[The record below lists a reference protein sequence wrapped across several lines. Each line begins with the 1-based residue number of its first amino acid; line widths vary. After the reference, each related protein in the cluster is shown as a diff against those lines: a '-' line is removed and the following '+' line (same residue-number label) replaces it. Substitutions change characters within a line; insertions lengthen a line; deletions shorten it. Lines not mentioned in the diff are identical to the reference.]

1 MKQRHFL
8 TSGIVILSLV
18 ILSLAIAVAAL
29 ADTKA
34 IPQRSDIDDK
44 YKWNV
49 EHIYPDLES
58 WEADY
63 NFVKENLGRFEQ
75 YRGHLGDSPA
85 KLLECLKLRDSL
97 SLIVDNMYVYAYLKL
112 DEDNREG
119 KYQELTGQI
128 SALGAEASEAKA
140 FIEPEIL
147 SLGKDRILSMLNS
160 APELDMYRFY
170 IEDMIRQNEHV
181 LSSEQEALL
190 AMAGPVASAPGK
202 IFSRLE
208 DADLTYGEM
217 YDEDSNLVELTRG
230 RIYRFLESE
239 DRRVRKDARMQQ
251 NKAYEKVQNTL
262 AATLEASIRKDY
274 FYTKA
279 RKYNTCLELSLD
291 ANNIPTSVFH
301 ALIDA
306 VNANLEPLHK
316 WTEIRKRILG
326 VDTLYAWD
334 QYVPLVT
341 GFDKEYSYEEAQRMV
356 VEALEP
362 MGEKYLNDFKKGF
375 EPGSGWIDV
384 YETEGKGSGAYS
396 WGTYSSHPYVLLN
409 HSGALDDVFTLAHEM
424 GHSMQT
430 YYVNQ
435 NEPYIYE
442 GYSLFVAE
450 VASTCNEAL
459 MMKYMLERATDKQ
472 EKMYLLNHYIR
483 QIVGTFFTQTMFS
496 EFELAIHE
504 RIEGGEA
511 VSAEW
516 FRQTY
521 REIYQKYYGPTLV
534 IDDLNDI
541 GGMRISHFYRQYYVY
556 QYATS
561 YAAAQMISQKI
572 LEGDKEAIDKY
583 MKFLATGAS
592 GYPVDILRDA
602 GVDMT
607 TSEPVNRTIKLFGEL
622 VDEFER
628 LLNEG

>member
-1 MKQRHFL
+1 MKQRHFF
-8 TSGIVILSLV
+8 TSAMAILSLV
-18 ILSLAIAVAAL
+18 VLSLAMAPATV
-29 ADTKA
+29 ADTNA

-49 EHIYPDLES
+49 EHIYPDLET
-58 WEADY
+58 WESDY
-63 NFVKENLGRFEQ
+63 NVVKENLARFDQ

-85 KLLECLKLRDSL
+85 KLLECLKLSDSL
-97 SLIVDNMYVYAYLKL
+97 GLIVDNLYVYANLKL

-119 KYQELTGQI
+119 KYQELAGRI
-128 SALGAEASEAKA
+128 SALAAEVREAKA
-140 FIEPEIL
+140 FIQPEIL
-147 SLGKDRILSMLNS
+147 TLGKDRILSMLNS
-160 APELDMYRFY
+160 APELDTYRFY
-170 IEDMIRQNEHV
+170 IEDMVRQNEHV
-181 LSSEQEALL
+181 LSAEQEALL
-190 AMAGPVASAPGK
+190 AMVGPVAAAPGK

-208 DADLTYGEM
+208 DADMTFGQM

-230 RIYRFLESE
+230 RIYRFLES
-239 DRRVRKDARMQQ
+239 DNRRVRKDARIEQ
-251 NKAYEKVQNTL
+251 NKAYVKVQNTL
-262 AATLEASIRKDY
+262 AATLESSVRKDY

-279 RKYNTCLELSLD
+279 RNYNTCLESSLD

-306 VNANLEPLHK
+306 VNANLAPLHK
-316 WTEIRKRILG
+316 WTEIRKRVLG
-326 VDTLYAWD
+326 IDTLYSWD

-341 GFDKEYSYEEAQRMV
+341 GFDKEYSYEEAQKMV

-362 MGEKYLNDFKKGF
+362 MGEKYLADFTKGF

-384 YETEGKGSGAYS
+384 YETQGKGSGAYS

-409 HSGALDDVFTLAHEM
+409 HSGSLEDVFTLAHEM
-424 GHSMQT
+424 GHAMQT
-430 YYVNQ
+430 YYVNR

-459 MMKYMLERATDKQ
+459 MMKYMLEHAADKK
-472 EKMYLLNHYIR
+472 EKMYLLNHYIQ
-483 QIVGTFFTQTMFS
+483 QIIGTFFTQTMFS

-504 RIEGGEA
+504 RIESGEA

-521 REIYQKYYGPTLV
+521 RDIYQKYYGPALV
-534 IDDLNDI
+534 IDEYNDI

-572 LEGDKEAIDKY
+572 LEGDKAAIDKY
-583 MKFLATGAS
+583 MTFLATGAS
-592 GYPVDILRDA
+592 NYPVEILRAA

-607 TSEPVNRTIKLFGEL
+607 TPEPVNATIKLFSEL